1 MEKVSEKFNEACA
14 SCAPRIKDR
23 LLSISEDIKKETFE
37 IRLRAEG
44 PLILCGTYGCGFINT
59 DGRFSLIYPKT
70 PFAVTKQEID
80 ATLSRMCSFSMHT
93 YQQNLVEGFITLSGG
108 HKVGIC
114 ATAVSEKSIILSV
127 REVSSLNIRIA
138 REVYGSSRKILDDV
152 FYEHIGSLILAGPP
166 SSGKTTLIRDMAR
179 ELSGGFGCC
188 YRKVVIVDER
198 GEIGAV
204 KDGIPQNDIGIN
216 SDVICGFPKGV
227 AIMNALRAMSPD
239 IIICD
244 EVGTREEIEAIEYGL
259 NSGVKFI
266 LTVHASSYEE
276 LKRKKQI
283 EQLLD
288 TGEFSKI
295 VLLRSGRIPGITE
308 KIIDCGVLLDEIHRG
323 HSSWSCGGD
332 DRTDFCS
339 AAQET
344 HKAFDGDTAVYFR
357 R

>member
-1 MEKVSEKFNEACA
+1 M
-14 SCAPRIKDR
+14 
-23 LLSISEDIKKETFE
+23 
-37 IRLRAEG
+37 
-44 PLILCGTYGCGFINT
+44 
-59 DGRFSLIYPKT
+59 
-70 PFAVTKQEID
+70 
-80 ATLSRMCSFSMHT
+80 
-93 YQQNLVEGFITLSGG
+93 
-108 HKVGIC
+108 
-114 ATAVSEKSIILSV
+114 
-127 REVSSLNIRIA
+127 
-138 REVYGSSRKILDDV
+138 
-152 FYEHIGSLILAGPP
+152 
-166 SSGKTTLIRDMAR
+166 
-179 ELSGGFGCC
+179 
-188 YRKVVIVDER
+188 
-198 GEIGAV
+198 
-204 KDGIPQNDIGIN
+204 
-216 SDVICGFPKGV
+216 
-227 AIMNALRAMSPD
+227 RAMSPD